1 MNFYTNISQWG
12 NSLLVREV
20 ANGERLPPRRVK
32 YKPTLYAAT
41 QEPTPFKTLKG
52 AYVKPMLFNSI
63 KSAKEWMEGYSSQ
76 PELACGQTMFAYSY
90 IADEFPDTIK
100 WDTEHIKIFTIDI
113 ETECENGFPDP
124 HEASEPLI
132 SITLKDHYTKEI
144 MVWGVGKFNNTRDD
158 VTYVECTTEGILI
171 EKFLTFWQADYPDVI
186 TGWNT
191 EFFDIPYICNRI
203 LNVFVENGEEQVK
216 RLSPWK
222 SVFSKKVFSMGR
234 DHQIYEIQGVAA
246 LDYLDLYRKFTYT
259 SQESYRLDHIAYVEL
274 GERKDGNP
282 FETFKEWYKKDF
294 QSFIEYNITDVE
306 LVDRLEDKLK
316 LIELCLTMAYDAK
329 VNYTDV
335 LGSVKYWDILI
346 YNHLRKKNIVI
357 PQKKKNTKAEKYEG
371 AYVKDPQVG
380 MHKWVMSFDLNSL
393 YPHLIM
399 QYNISPETILGTH
412 KEKITVDKLLDKK
425 VDTSILKGVTLTPN
439 GALFKTDTRGFL
451 PEIMESIYN
460 DRVIFKRKM
469 LEAKQQYENTK
480 DPKLLKD
487 ISRYSNIQMAKKISL
502 NSAYGAIGNVWFRYY
517 DLLVA
522 EAITTGGQLSIRWIE
537 RALNKYLNNLLG
549 TDKHDYVLAS
559 DTDSVYITFDKL
571 VNKVFGEQPDTTKV
585 INFLDTIAT
594 DKIEPF
600 IDKSYSELAGYVNA
614 YSNKMSMKRE
624 VIADKGIWTAKKRY
638 ILNAYD
644 VEGVRYKEPQL
655 KIMGIEAVKSSTPA
669 PCRQK
674 IKDALKIIMSGDEKQ
689 LNTFIQDFRE
699 EFMQLPLE
707 DIAYPRSVNG
717 IKKFTSNEKSDERDM
732 KKRQERERKKNI
744 GKVGFVQTQFSDKG
758 YGTLDGVTIKHG
770 LFASGAPIHCKGAIL
785 YNHLLE
791 RENLTHKYE
800 LIQEG
805 DKIKFLHLKEPNI
818 HQSSAISFMTKLPKE
833 LDFKSIIDYETQ
845 FTKSFVEPL
854 KFITSKILWKI
865 DDSYGQQG
873 TLEDFFT

>member
-1 MNFYTNISQWG
+1 MNFYTNVTQWG
-12 NSLLVREV
+12 NNLLVREV
-20 ANGERLPPRRVK
+20 VDGERMPPRRVK
-32 YKPTLYAAT
+32 YKPTLYAHSDE
-41 QEPTPFKTLKG
+41 QTPFKTLKG
-52 AYVKPMLFNSI
+52 KYVKPQVFNSI
-63 KSAKEWMEGYSSQ
+63 KDGKAFIEMYPDQ
-76 PELACGQTMFAYSY
+76 PDLACGQTMFAYSY
-90 IADEFPDTIK
+90 IADQFPNFVK
-100 WDTEHIKIFTIDI
+100 WNTDNILIVTIDI

-124 HEASEPLI
+124 KLAEEPLI
-132 SITLKDHYTKEI
+132 SITLKNHQTKKI
-144 MVWGVGKFNNTRDD
+144 MVWGVGKFVNNRDD
-158 VTYVECTTEGILI
+158 VTYVECKTEKELVQ
-171 EKFLTFWQADYPDVI
+171 EFLVFWQTDCPDVI

-203 LNVFVENGEEQVK
+203 ENLYDEKEVK
-216 RLSPWK
+216 RLSPWGN
-222 SVFSKKVFSMGR
+222 VFSKNVFSMGR

-246 LDYLDLYRKFTYT
+246 LDYFDLYRKFTYT
-259 SQESYRLDHIAYVEL
+259 NQESYRLDHIAYVEL

-282 FETFKEWYKKDF
+282 YETFREWYTKDY

-306 LVDRLEDKLK
+306 LVDKLEDKMK

-329 VNYTDV
+329 VNYVDV

-371 AYVKDPQVG
+371 AYVKDPIVG
-380 MHKWVMSFDLNSL
+380 MHNWVMSFDLNSL

-399 QYNISPETILGTH
+399 QYNISPETLVSQN
-412 KEKITVDKLLDKK
+412 KVPKMK
-425 VDTSILKGVTLTPN
+425 VDRLLNKEFDTTQLNKNHTITPN
-439 GALFKTDTRGFL
+439 GALFKTDTKGFL
-451 PEIMESIYN
+451 PDIMETMYN
-460 DRVIFKRKM
+460 DRVTFKRKM
-469 LEAKQQYENTK
+469 LEAKQEYENTK

-487 ISRYSNIQMAKKISL
+487 IAKYNNIQMAKKISL

-522 EAITTGGQLSIRWIE
+522 EAITTSGQLSIRWIE
-537 RALNKYLNNLLG
+537 HALNEYLNTLLG
-549 TDKHDYVLAS
+549 TDKYDYVLAS

-571 VNKVFGEQPDTTKV
+571 INKVFGERQDTTKI

-594 DKIEPF
+594 QKIEPF

-689 LNTFIQDFRE
+689 LNTFIQEFRE

-707 DIAYPRSVNG
+707 EIAYPRSVNG
-717 IKKFTSNEKSDERDM
+717 IKKFTSSN
-732 KKRQERERKKNI
+732 
-744 GKVGFVQTQFSDKG
+744 
-758 YGTLDGVTIKHG
+758 G
-770 LFASGAPIHCKGAIL
+770 LFAKGAPIHCKGAIL
-785 YNHLLE
+785 YNHLINKN
-791 RENLTHKYE
+791 NLSNKYE

-805 DKIKFLHLKEPNI
+805 DKIKFLHLKEPNLYI
-818 HQSSAISFMTKLPKE
+818 STAISFMTKLPKE
-833 LDFKSIIDYETQ
+833 LDFTSIIDYDVQ

-854 KFITSKILWKI
+854 KFITTKILWNI
-865 DDSYGQQG
+865 DDSYGTQG